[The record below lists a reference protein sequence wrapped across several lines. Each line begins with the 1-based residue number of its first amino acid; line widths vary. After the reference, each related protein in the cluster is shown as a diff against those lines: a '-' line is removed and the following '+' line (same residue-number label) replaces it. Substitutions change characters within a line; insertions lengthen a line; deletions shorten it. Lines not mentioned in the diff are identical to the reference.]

1 MSTAVQVLLS
11 APVPIAAVALS
22 LRYGPSALVF
32 LIAGIVAVLA
42 PGKRG
47 DRALAVLRLVR
58 SSAPRRGKRT

>member
-1 MSTAVQVLLS
+1 MSTSVHVLLS
-11 APVPIAAVALS
+11 APVSIALMALS

-47 DRALAVLRLVR
+47 ERALAVLRLLG
-58 SSAPRRGKRT
+58 PPQRRKRT